1 MFYICL
7 HCANTHCEPSCSTY
21 IYIYLYIHIMY
32 IYIYTYSQTWIQDQF
47 TPAPGSLFAPA
58 EAADVVNYSDFIDSI
73 NRGEATLPVLERPTV
88 TNGMCFFSI
97 FGLQKKWFFSV
108 FSFFSIF
115 FDFRFFQ
122 TWTYCGWKKSC
133 TSS

>member
-1 MFYICL
+1 
-7 HCANTHCEPSCSTY
+7 
-21 IYIYLYIHIMY
+21 MY

-88 TNGMCFFSI
+88 TNGMCFFR
-97 FGLQKKWFFSV
+97 FLGCKKNCFFRC
-108 FSFFSIF
+108 FRFFRFSIF
-115 FDFRFFQ
+115 SNMDILWMEEILHQFV
-122 TWTYCGWKKSC
+122 TIGNYKTL
-133 TSS
+133 